1 MSLTTQNASSETRT
15 KKTRTG
21 MRVYWSTVPSEDH
34 PDSNEDAVLVDAV
47 LDLVA
52 VFDGVG
58 GYEGGEVA
66 SRIAAHAVLSTWRR
80 QAPTAQDLAS
90 QRALMRAALLEADR
104 EVREAVDRQ
113 PELTGMATTA
123 IVARIWETPDHR
135 YLLVHGHVG
144 DSRLYLLRARGEL
157 ERVTVDDGILSTHV
171 SVGLISEEEALKIDQ
186 AEDWE
191 ELDERQKRYFYQRG
205 LITQAIGGRG
215 EPEVHVGEQELRAG
229 DRVLIC
235 SDGIHD
241 NLTEAEIVALLREH
255 GRNDAGA
262 LVQAARRRAQ
272 RGALATM
279 RSKPDDMSAIVIDVV
294 MAPVASKPSRS
305 GRTARTIK
313 APVTAKT
320 SPASAAQT
328 PKAKAKASELKA
340 PTPKPKAPRSGSKA
354 SASSSG
360 GKGRGSKARSSA
372 PKLKASGRSKVK
384 SADGQRDPSPSAKT
398 PGASVKK

>member
-21 MRVYWSTVPSEDH
+21 MRVYWSTTPSEDH

-123 IVARIWETPDHR
+123 IVARIWETPDHH

-144 DSRLYLLRARGEL
+144 DSRLYLLRAHGEL

-241 NLTEAEIVALLREH
+241 NLTEAEIVALLRAH

-294 MAPVASKPSRS
+294 TAPVASKPSRS

-313 APVTAKT
+313 APVPAKT
-320 SPASAAQT
+320 APASAVQT
-328 PKAKAKASELKA
+328 PKAKAQASEPKA

-360 GKGRGSKARSSA
+360 GKGRGSKASA
-372 PKLKASGRSKVK
+372 STPKLKAPARSKVR
-384 SADGQRDPSPSAKT
+384 SADGQRNPKASAKT
-398 PGASVKK
+398 PGAPVKK

>member
-1 MSLTTQNASSETRT
+1 
-15 KKTRTG
+15 
-21 MRVYWSTVPSEDH
+21 
-34 PDSNEDAVLVDAV
+34 
-47 LDLVA
+47 
-52 VFDGVG
+52 
-58 GYEGGEVA
+58 
-66 SRIAAHAVLSTWRR
+66 
-80 QAPTAQDLAS
+80 
-90 QRALMRAALLEADR
+90 MRAALLEADR

-144 DSRLYLLRARGEL
+144 DSRLYLLRARGSL

-215 EPEVHVGEQELRAG
+215 EPEVHVGELELHAG

-241 NLTEAEIVALLREH
+241 NLTEAEIVALLRAH

-294 MAPVASKPSRS
+294 AASVANKPSRS
-305 GRTARTIK
+305 GRTARAIK

-320 SPASAAQT
+320 APASAAQT
-328 PKAKAKASELKA
+328 PKAKAQASEPKA

-354 SASSSG
+354 SATSSG
-360 GKGRGSKARSSA
+360 GKGRGSRASA
-372 PKLKASGRSKVK
+372 STPKLKAPARSKVK
-384 SADGQRDPSPSAKT
+384 SADGQRDPKASAKT
-398 PGASVKK
+398 PEAPVKK